1 MCRFYSKS
9 TLTYILSFN
18 LLHYPMR
25 WELSFSAFYRWRN
38 RVSQRLSNLPQ
49 IIQVIRKGPKK
60 SSSKVCSL
68 HSHCKVKLKSPG
80 VHAGVG
86 ACAEGCVWRAESGWG
101 AALRGRVPVWGAQT
115 GPGCGRGH
123 ACLVDWRPSLRS
135 QPSHPLL
142 NYVPSA
148 VLFSFVF
155 MIFQPLVLPW
165 KLLHILNVSQLN
177 IITRKRYSI

>member
-9 TLTYILSFN
+9 TVTYILSFN
-18 LLHYPMR
+18 LLHYPVR
-25 WELSFSAFYRWRN
+25 WELSFSPFYRWRN
-38 RVSQRLSNLPQ
+38 GVSQRLSNLPQ

-60 SSSKVCSL
+60 SGSRVCSL
-68 HSHCKVKLKSPG
+68 HSHCKVELKSPG
-80 VHAGVG
+80 HTWAWAPVLK
-86 ACAEGCVWRAESGWG
+86 GCG
-101 AALRGRVPVWGAQT
+101 AALRGRVRVWDAQT

-123 ACLVDWRPSLRS
+123 ACLVVDWRPSLQS

-148 VLFSFVF
+148 VLSSFVF

-177 IITRKRYSI
+177 IITRKSYSI